1 MATTKHKVVLNGGET
16 CVCYCAKC
24 DEKLI
29 PGKEVGLE
37 LDLRINEYHD
47 FGGIPPDHNGC
58 AKIARAAATIKLE
71 ALSAKQP

>member
-47 FGGIPPDHNGC
+47 FGGIPPDHNGG
-58 AKIARAAATIKLE
+58 
-71 ALSAKQP
+71 ALPFGR